1 MALARFCMLRP
12 HLEEDVPLRIVAAE
26 AGLTFRTAQRW
37 VAQYRTSGLAALA
50 RKTRG
55 DLGTRRVVSNTIKTA
70 IEGLALESH
79 PFPIT
84 SVHRQIMDFA
94 QAIGEITPSYWAR
107 TQHCCHQPQGSGV
120 FGGGS
125 RTAEAQVLAKILS
138 SATIQGTLVEAKHA
152 SQK

>member
-1 MALARFCMLRP
+1 VQELLKLSEADRDVAFSRFRMLQS

-50 RKTRG
+50 RKPRG

-79 PFPIT
+79 PLPIT
-84 SVHRQIMDFA
+84 SVHRQIKDFL
-94 QAIGEITPSYWAR
+94 QAIGEITPSYWTVYDVVR
-107 TQHCCHQPQGSGV
+107 ELPP
-120 FGGGS
+120 
-125 RTAEAQVLAKILS
+125 ES
-138 SATIQGTLVEAKHA
+138 SHPCP
-152 SQK
+152 